1 MLELP
6 EDLALTVR
14 RPTAADAPPIAELIK
29 AADIADYGSFDTTAD
44 DVIEEL
50 SAVDL
55 ETDGWLL
62 HAPDNELVAAVWMEG
77 SGEGVSW
84 RASLTVHPEWRRRGI
99 GTALARMV
107 EKRAREHVSE
117 APEGSRVSLYGWV
130 KGGTE
135 PFTRWAGALGFAV
148 IRRQL
153 RMRVDMTEPPP
164 APRLPSGIALR
175 TYRPGLD
182 DRATFDTVDEAFS
195 DHWGHVPMDYDDW
208 LRRIDLPTFDPSL
221 WFVAAHNEEIV
232 GTSLC
237 TTTPEGGWVR
247 SLGVRRAWR
256 NRGLG
261 LALLLHSFGV
271 FWERG
276 MPAVALGVDADNLT
290 GATRLYEKAGM
301 RVVERYDRVSKVL
314 REGVDTAVRVITS

>member
-6 EDLALTVR
+6 KDLALTVR
-14 RPTAADAPPIAELIK
+14 RPTADDALPLSELIK
-29 AADIADYGSFDTTAD
+29 AADIVDYGSFDTTAD

-50 SAVDL
+50 TAVEL
-55 ETDGWLL
+55 ETDAWLL
-62 HAPDNELVAAVWMEG
+62 RAPDNELVAAVWMEG

-117 APEGSRVSLYGWV
+117 APAGSRVSLYGWV
-130 KGGTE
+130 KGGSE
-135 PFTRWAGALGFAV
+135 PFTGWAGALGFAV

-153 RMRVDMTEPPP
+153 RMRIDMTEPPP
-164 APRLPSGIALR
+164 APRLPSGVVVR
-175 TYRPGLD
+175 THRRGLD

-221 WFVAAHNEEIV
+221 WFVAAHNDEIV

-276 MPAVALGVDADNLT
+276 MAAVALGVDADNLT
-290 GATRLYEKAGM
+290 GATRLYEKAGGCGSWSAM
-301 RVVERYDRVSKVL
+301 T
-314 REGVDTAVRVITS
+314 G